1 MKRIFSGI
9 LFIWIL
15 TGSLSAQQK
24 DWIKGSV
31 SFASAANVYVR
42 FENTT
47 DIKEGDTLY
56 IDEAGLFKAALVVKK
71 KSSLS
76 CVTEPL
82 ITGKAWTTGMVVM
95 SKSVGEKGRSK
106 WRTGKPDPGSSNRR
120 HCQYRNS

>member
-56 IDEAGLFKAALVVKK
+56 IDEAGLFKAALVVK
-71 KSSLS
+71 
-76 CVTEPL
+76 
-82 ITGKAWTTGMVVM
+82 
-95 SKSVGEKGRSK
+95 RSHHF
-106 WRTGKPDPGSSNRR
+106 PVLQN
-120 HCQYRNS
+120 H